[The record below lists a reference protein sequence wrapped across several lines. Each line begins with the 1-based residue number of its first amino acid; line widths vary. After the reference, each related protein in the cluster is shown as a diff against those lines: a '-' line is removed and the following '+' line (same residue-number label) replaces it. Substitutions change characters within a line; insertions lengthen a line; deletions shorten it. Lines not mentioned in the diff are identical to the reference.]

1 MADTLTIRLDPE
13 QRRLFD
19 AEALSRGVGP
29 STLARELL
37 SERLR
42 EIRRAQI
49 YRESEEAGKRYHAA
63 LAARDRGEP
72 HDEPHEDIEI
82 WELDSGATDYLPP
95 YQGTLGGTRP

>member
-1 MADTLTIRLDPE
+1 MADTLTIRLDKE

-42 EIRRAQI
+42 EIRRARI
-49 YRESEEAGKRYHAA
+49 YRESEEAGNRYHAA
-63 LAARDRGEP
+63 LAARNRGES
-72 HDEPHEDIEI
+72 HEDIEI

-95 YQGTLGGTRP
+95 YEDTAGGTRP